1 VSRSAD
7 FLVVGAG
14 IIGLSIARELKRRH
28 PDQSVLVLEKEDR
41 LGRHSSG
48 RNSGVLHSGL
58 YYAPG
63 SLKARLCRQG
73 AAELARF
80 HEQHGLPLR
89 RCGKLLVP
97 THPERAEAMTV
108 LEERAWQ
115 NGVQVERLDEGELRR
130 LEPETRSA
138 TGEALWVPETAVGT
152 PAAVL
157 PALLGEVEALG
168 ATLQRGAE
176 LRNVDVARRQAIL
189 SSGERLSFGLAI
201 NAAGLQADRVAHRFG
216 VGTRY
221 ALLPFKGLYWRLD
234 PASGIHLNHLVY
246 PVPELG
252 ILYLGVHT
260 TTASD
265 GTVYLGPT
273 AVPAWGREN
282 YRGLAGIDPRELP
295 RIAGQLISMG
305 WRDTDGFRQQAW
317 QEGRRC
323 FKPWFFEAARQLLP
337 RLRPEHLQP
346 AAKVGLHPRLY
357 DRERGRLVKDFVLEE
372 GRHSLHILGA
382 TSPAWTSAFPFA
394 RHVCD
399 WLAASSSPV
408 SASPSPEP
416 IEGLSA

>member
-28 PDQSVLVLEKEDR
+28 PDQSVLVLEKEDQP
-41 LGRHSSG
+41 GRHSSG

-58 YYAPG
+58 YYTPG

-73 AAELARF
+73 AAELAAF
-80 HEQHGLPLR
+80 HESHGLPLR

-97 THPERAEAMTV
+97 TSAERARAMTE
-108 LEERAWQ
+108 LAERARQ
-115 NGVQVERLDEGELRR
+115 NGVQVEHLDERDLRR

-157 PALLGEVEALG
+157 PALLGEAEALG
-168 ATLQRGAE
+168 ATLLRGAE
-176 LRNVDVARRQAIL
+176 LRRVDVARRQAIL
-189 SSGERLSFGLAI
+189 GNGERLAFGLAI
-201 NAAGLQADRVAHRFG
+201 NAAGLQADRVARLFG
-216 VGTRY
+216 AARRY

-234 PASGIHLNHLVY
+234 PASGIHLNHLIY
-246 PVPELG
+246 PVPELR

-260 TTASD
+260 TTATD
-265 GTVYLGPT
+265 GTIYLGPT

-282 YRGLAGIDPRELP
+282 YRGLAGIAPRELP
-295 RIAGQLISMG
+295 RIAGQLAGMW

-323 FKPWFFEAARQLLP
+323 LKPWFLEAARQLLP
-337 RLRPEHLQP
+337 RLRAEHLQP

-357 DRERGRLVKDFVLEE
+357 DRERRALLKDFVLEE
-372 GRHSLHILGA
+372 GLHSLHILGA

-399 WLAASSSPV
+399 RLAASSSPV
-408 SASPSPEP
+408 SSDLTPEP
-416 IEGLSA
+416 IEGFSA